1 MDVQNLRERL
11 RVIFKAHQ
19 DKMIFKYLE
28 GELVEPIAAGDHVD
42 QFLEI
47 YAKETLGIKSEVIA
61 RDKNLKLT
69 CILETAFRV
78 VNIKQIG
85 STDFEAT
92 LNEKGKT
99 IIQSAIEQIELE
111 EKIEK
116 QAFDVEYLDF

>member
-1 MDVQNLRERL
+1 MDIQKLRNKIKG
-11 RVIFKAHQ
+11 VFKEHQ
-19 DKMIFKYLE
+19 DNVVFKYLE
-28 GELVEPIAAGDHVD
+28 GDLVEPLAAGDHVD
-42 QFLEI
+42 IFLEI
-47 YAKETLGIKSEVIA
+47 YAKGNLDIKSDVIS

-85 STDFEAT
+85 STNFEAT
-92 LNEKGKT
+92 LNQKGKS

>member
-42 QFLEI
+42 KFLEI
-47 YAKETLGIKSEVIA
+47 YAKETLDIKSDVIS

-85 STDFEAT
+85 STNFEAT
-92 LNEKGKT
+92 LNQKGKS